1 MQIAFFREIYDGPK
15 ELLRIM
21 EADIQQL
28 KDYQRKILCENGH
41 LHSKPLCV
49 KTVIS
54 EDQLNQILDDFRKE
68 YPDDNISFI
77 KK

>member
-28 KDYQRKILCENGH
+28 KGYQRDILCGQGH
-41 LHSKPLCV
+41 FHLELLCV

-54 EDQLNQILDDFRKE
+54 EEQLNQILDDFRKE
-68 YPDDNISFI
+68 YPDDNILVKRS
-77 KK
+77 